1 MELYFHSVC
10 MPLWC
15 DVKENLTFIFTI
27 HIKYKL
33 MCVDMCVLQY
43 IEFHLYDY
51 ISQFGIT

>member
-1 MELYFHSVC
+1 
-10 MPLWC
+10 
-15 DVKENLTFIFTI
+15 
-27 HIKYKL
+27 